1 MVTLVCYCS
10 DSVQQWYYEHIYNA
24 IVKLADI
31 SIFSLMEMYL
41 ETGFTVKLAHD

>member
-1 MVTLVCYCS
+1 M
-10 DSVQQWYYEHIYNA
+10 QQWYYEHIYNA